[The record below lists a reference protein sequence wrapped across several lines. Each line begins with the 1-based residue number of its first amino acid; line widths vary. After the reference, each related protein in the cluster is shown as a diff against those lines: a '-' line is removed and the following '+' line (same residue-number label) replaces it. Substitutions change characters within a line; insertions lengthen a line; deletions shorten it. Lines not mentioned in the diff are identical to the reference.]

1 MAIPGIELTERP
13 WAGSADSRL
22 FARDPGPGNPN
33 VGRESLRAPVAAPAA
48 PSAPPVSATPERPSL
63 RNRAFTSGG
72 RMLGKATRAFGP
84 TAAAVGAI
92 SQLGTH
98 QIDDPDVDSSAAG
111 TWNALRKEGPA
122 GLFTEGSDTR
132 MSLGK
137 GLHEA
142 VADVGGIVAG
152 AADMVLP
159 GTPMTDRLNQGLRS
173 AYGGQ
178 MAIPGSAPAVPDLPT
193 TASGTPGAPPAAPQ
207 TSAPAPAAPTPVA
220 PAATP
225 AAQTD
230 DVTRVGNSYFGGN
243 VGGNITVNGETPG
256 GGTITAQNMAAADN
270 LAQRETLR
278 GVGAALQGMGTTQ
291 RPVLQAPGNSDNSW
305 QARNNLR
312 NLEVSASSI
321 YNNQSAWGNKAKGA
335 ADVMAYQNARATDTA
350 LRAGTDP
357 GSLARTGAAAAM
369 YGDDVRADT
378 AQYTSDNSLRGQ
390 VATAGA
396 SRAAADARLRYDMN
410 KDNRDFKLRSDE
422 AGMRRQ
428 ETQLKQREASEKNV
442 YDQVL
447 NTLPPGPDGKPNTA
461 GAAEYMRGLTARV
474 ADRQSKL
481 EAHLTAN
488 PNDTQALAELSNIRD
503 NGVGALGAQGKDKF
517 ITGMEAKS
525 LRSANSGMAPWAGRD
540 VATNQPITSLRRDP
554 GLLWDD
560 YVDNQGGRTPAYAVD
575 KEGSFLGFGGRP
587 NNKFDP
593 LKEK

>member
-1 MAIPGIELTERP
+1 
-13 WAGSADSRL
+13 
-22 FARDPGPGNPN
+22 
-33 VGRESLRAPVAAPAA
+33 
-48 PSAPPVSATPERPSL
+48 
-63 RNRAFTSGG
+63 
-72 RMLGKATRAFGP
+72 MLGKAARAFGP
-84 TAAAVGAI
+84 AAAGVGAI

-122 GLFTEGSDTR
+122 GLFTEGSETR

-178 MAIPGSAPAVPDLPT
+178 MAVPGSAPAIPDLPA
-193 TASGTPGAPPAAPQ
+193 TASGTPGVPPSALPA
-207 TSAPAPAAPTPVA
+207 SAAPAPAAPA
-220 PAATP
+220 PAAP
-225 AAQTD
+225 AAPTARTN
-230 DVTRVGNSYFGGN
+230 DVTRVGNSYSGGN
-243 VGGNITVNGETPG
+243 VSGNITVNGETPG
-256 GGTITAQNMAAADN
+256 GGAVTSQNMAAADN

-278 GVGAALQGMGTTQ
+278 GMSAGQ

-335 ADVMAYQNARATDTA
+335 ADVMAYQNARATDAA

-369 YGDDVRADT
+369 YGDDVRADA

-390 VATAGA
+390 IATAGA
-396 SRAAADARLRYDMN
+396 TRAAADARLRYDLN

-474 ADRQSKL
+474 ADRQGKL

-488 PNDTQALAELSNIRD
+488 PNDAQAQAELSNIRD

-525 LRSANSGMAPWAGRD
+525 LRSANAGMAPWAGRD

-560 YVDNQGGRTPAYAVD
+560 YVDNQGGRIPAYAVD

-587 NNKFDP
+587 SNKFDP